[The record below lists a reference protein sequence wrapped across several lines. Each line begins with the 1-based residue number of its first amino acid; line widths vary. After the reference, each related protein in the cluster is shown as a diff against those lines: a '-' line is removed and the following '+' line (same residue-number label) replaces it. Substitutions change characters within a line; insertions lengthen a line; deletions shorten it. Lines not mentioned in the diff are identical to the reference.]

1 MKDWAASRCRRAAIL
16 CGQRLGHAA
25 SPAATPAEKPR
36 RRLGHLRAPA
46 WSFAVAAT
54 CLITLG
60 GPATG
65 AAQVVDLRT
74 ASDNSDGRA
83 LCEVWLT
90 WSEPATVGAERERDE
105 LILRF
110 DRPVDHA
117 SVSALATPLQHYIA
131 GMWSGYDSLVLRL
144 QPGVEA
150 EAQAVQGRVRVA
162 LWRNEAMAL
171 AEDATPQTAQ
181 ARPADEGRRRLR
193 RLKADLLFS
202 LGKPLEAIA
211 ALSALRADAPDDPSL
226 ALAESAIESS
236 IGRWRRAAALYAEG
250 QRLQGAKA
258 SQGRPLPGSAEAP
271 QLIGHL
277 VYDHQAGAASR
288 RGLRLAGHGF
298 VSDGLRASFAAEL
311 ADSTVE
317 PGVGNGLQ
325 SGLAI
330 QALVG
335 ARYDAFGGHHLAL
348 MGGGGGGGAALLA
361 SAGLW
366 DVLGETAL
374 RLAYGEARWELPAT
388 AALRTRR
395 DALEIVRT
403 FRPTA
408 AMSRALRGELRTELR
423 GHVERWRP
431 GEVDVSRDAAVL
443 GAVGRYTSWA
453 ARPRL
458 WLQLSARAFLPFAVS
473 PPPSPGSAKAVGA
486 ARAGLLAI
494 AARSR
499 VLAID
504 AGAELR
510 IGRWWQLEAQLGHGW
525 NLDGPDAVQVGAAL
539 MARPPIGLLGGLRVH
554 RGLAPSAGAPATTSA
569 TLQVGAAF

>member
-1 MKDWAASRCRRAAIL
+1 MSATSASSNRRSPRTEAP
-16 CGQRLGHAA
+16 
-25 SPAATPAEKPR
+25 PAATSAVC
-36 RRLGHLRAPA
+36 LGDLWPGVRAA
-46 WSFAVAAT
+46 AGALAVAVAVA
-54 CLITLG
+54 LAWG
-60 GPATG
+60 PPAT
-65 AAQVVDLRT
+65 AVAQVVDLRA
-74 ASDNSDGRA
+74 ASESSDGRA
-83 LCEVWLT
+83 VVEVWLT
-90 WSEPATVGAERERDE
+90 WSEPASVSAERARDE

-117 SVSALATPLQHYIA
+117 SVSALAVPLQRYVA
-131 GMWSGYDSLVLRL
+131 GLWSGYDSLVLRL
-144 QPGVEA
+144 QPGVDA
-150 EAQAVQGRVRVA
+150 EAQATQGRVRIA
-162 LWRNEAMAL
+162 LWRSEAVAL
-171 AEDATPQTAQ
+171 ADDATPQGAE
-181 ARPADEGRRRLR
+181 APAADGGRRRLR

-202 LGKPLEAIA
+202 LGRPLEAIA
-211 ALSALRADAPDDPSL
+211 ALSALRADAPNDPSL
-226 ALAESAIESS
+226 ALAQSAIESS

-250 QRLQGAKA
+250 QALQGMA
-258 SQGRPLPGSAEAP
+258 SRTGRPLAGSAEAP
-271 QLIGHL
+271 QLLAHL
-277 VYDHQAGAASR
+277 VYDHQAATATR

-298 VSDGLRASFAAEL
+298 VADGWRASFAAEL
-311 ADSTVE
+311 ADSAVE
-317 PGVGNGLQ
+317 AGVGGGLA

-335 ARYDAFGGHHLAL
+335 ARYDAFAGHHLAL

-361 SAGLW
+361 TAGRW
-366 DVLGETAL
+366 DALGETAL

-395 DALEIVRT
+395 DAVEIVRT

-408 AMSRALRGELRTELR
+408 TTSRALHGELRSELR

-431 GEVDVSRDAAVL
+431 GDVDVWRDAAVL
-443 GAVGRYTSWA
+443 GAVSRYTSWA

-473 PPPSPGSAKAVGA
+473 PPPAVGSPKSLGA
-486 ARAGLLAI
+486 ARAGRMAI

-525 NLDGPDAVQVGAAL
+525 NLDGPDAIQVGAAL
-539 MARPPIGLLGGLRVH
+539 TARPPIGLFGGFRLH
-554 RGLAPSAGAPATTSA
+554 RGLAPSAGAPATTAA